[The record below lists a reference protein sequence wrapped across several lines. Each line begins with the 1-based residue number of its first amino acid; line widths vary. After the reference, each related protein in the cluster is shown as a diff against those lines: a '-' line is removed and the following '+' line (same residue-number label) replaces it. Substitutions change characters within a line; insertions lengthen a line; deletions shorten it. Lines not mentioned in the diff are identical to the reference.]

1 MVTTVSQCRSLAE
14 FLQQPETTPA
24 CEYIRGQIFQKPM
37 PKGKHSRLQAKLL
50 EHINQVGEA
59 TQLAYGFPELRWTVG
74 DRSLV
79 PDIAVFRWHRI
90 PLDEEGEFANDFAIA
105 PDWIIEILSP
115 NQQPNQVIGKIL
127 YGLESGTELAWLI
140 DPGDRSVLMF
150 QPREQPRLGMEDEPL
165 ILLSGL
171 DLSLTAVEIF
181 NWLKLP
187 TTP

>member
-24 CEYIRGQIFQKPM
+24 CEYIRGQVFQKPM
-37 PKGKHSRLQAKLL
+37 PRGKHSRLQAKLL

-59 TQLAYGFPELRWTVG
+59 AQLAYGFPELRWTVG

-79 PDIAVFRWHRI
+79 PDIAVFRWGRI
-90 PLDEEGEFANDFAIA
+90 PLDEEGEFANDFSVA
-105 PDWIIEILSP
+105 PDWSIEILSP

-150 QPREQPRLGMEDEPL
+150 QPREQPRLGIEDEPS
-165 ILLSGL
+165 IRLSGL
-171 DLSLTAVEIF
+171 DLNLTAAEIF